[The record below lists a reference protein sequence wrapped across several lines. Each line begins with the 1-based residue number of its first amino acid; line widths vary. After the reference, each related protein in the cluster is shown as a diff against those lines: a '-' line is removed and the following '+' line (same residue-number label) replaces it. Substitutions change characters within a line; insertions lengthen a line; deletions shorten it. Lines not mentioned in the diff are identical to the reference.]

1 MLVVD
6 DVAGTPRVVGRG
18 SRVSF
23 STQKGEFFSVLHSED
38 CFAPV
43 TNLYLYFQ
51 DEFLRPAAGC
61 RNGEQPSLRN
71 MDQNPQISSQSSYL
85 KTQPCN
91 SLVIVSTDGFVLI
104 SIIIVICLKMMIK

>member
-1 MLVVD
+1 MKLNTDIVASKFAQLKKVTKIIVDFCSFQFLPCRVCFSYYSLVDLVLVVDDVALVLVVD

-43 TNLYLYFQ
+43 TNLYLYF
-51 DEFLRPAAGC
+51 
-61 RNGEQPSLRN
+61 
-71 MDQNPQISSQSSYL
+71 
-85 KTQPCN
+85 
-91 SLVIVSTDGFVLI
+91 
-104 SIIIVICLKMMIK
+104 

>member
-1 MLVVD
+1 MDRVLVVD

-43 TNLYLYFQ
+43 TNLYLSFKMSVYGWRL
-51 DEFLRPAAGC
+51 DAGM
-61 RNGEQPSLRN
+61 E
-71 MDQNPQISSQSSYL
+71 SSQVFGTWITILRLVLSFLIENTTMQFSSYC
-85 KTQPCN
+85 QH
-91 SLVIVSTDGFVLI
+91 
-104 SIIIVICLKMMIK
+104 